1 MDGTTVALVMGGATL
16 GFVAPFTLAGGRLP
30 APAAR
35 RQDALDDLL
44 ARLSAAPV
52 VREWVRRERLDRRR
66 VECLGEMP
74 QFLDIL
80 TLGLM
85 AGLSFDASLE
95 LYCQSF
101 DNGLARMFDEA
112 MTTWRMGLDSRAGA
126 LEKLA
131 NDMGVQAL
139 RSFSSVVTEALE
151 FGTPLSA
158 ALEHQAQAIRDEQ
171 RAEVEESIE
180 KVPVKML
187 IPMGTLIVPAM
198 LLAILGPLLG
208 SAIGIG

>member
-1 MDGTTVALVMGGATL
+1 MDVAAAMLTGEGALVGLMASLFLTS
-16 GFVAPFTLAGGRLP
+16 GRRP
-30 APAAR
+30 SAAR
-35 RQDALDDLL
+35 GERSPLDLL
-44 ARLSAAPV
+44 VELALSS
-52 VREWVRRERLDRRR
+52 RWVRSWREHEELEYRRAS
-66 VECLGEMP
+66 CLSEMP
-74 QFLDIL
+74 QFLDII
-80 TLGLM
+80 TLGLT

-95 LYCQSF
+95 LYCTSF
-101 DNGLARMFDEA
+101 DNGLSRLFGEA
-112 MTTWRMGLDSRAGA
+112 MMTWRMGLDTRSGA
-126 LEKLA
+126 LERLA
-131 NDMGVQAL
+131 REMDVQAL